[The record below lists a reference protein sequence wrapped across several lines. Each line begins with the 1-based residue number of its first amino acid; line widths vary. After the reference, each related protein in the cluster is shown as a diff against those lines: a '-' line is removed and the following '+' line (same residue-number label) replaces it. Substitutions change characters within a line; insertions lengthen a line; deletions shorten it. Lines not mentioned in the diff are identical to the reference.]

1 MDNQKYNTQ
10 AMKTKKRYKV
20 NLYYGNERPDKTCW
34 VSQLADARQLA
45 MHSEHCEIIDTLT
58 KEVIE

>member
-1 MDNQKYNTQ
+1 MQ
-10 AMKTKKRYKV
+10 TKKRYKI

-45 MHSEHCEIIDTLT
+45 MHSEHYEIIDTHNNKLID
-58 KEVIE
+58 E

>member
-1 MDNQKYNTQ
+1 MQ
-10 AMKTKKRYKV
+10 TKKRYKV

-45 MHSEHCEIIDTLT
+45 MHSEHCEIIDTQT